1 MPKGIPLTDQERE
14 ARRREIAHIAANLIF
29 ENGFTE
35 TSVSQIARAAAMG
48 KSSLYDYFPTKD
60 EIILYLLD
68 EPLNELNQGAAKII
82 AAGGNVLT
90 RLRNVM
96 FMHLEILLRDRA
108 FILKLFMA
116 AQSISA
122 ESQQRYQQKR
132 YAYQD
137 MLVELLEEGIDKG
150 TIRPINAAMAMKSL
164 LAIMTPVVFTTRP
177 AGSPQEMLA
186 DALEIFFNGIQA

>member
-1 MPKGIPLTDQERE
+1 MPKGIPLTKEERE
-14 ARRREIAHIAANLIF
+14 ERRREIAHIAADLIF

-35 TSVSQIARAAAMG
+35 TSVSQIAKAASMG

-68 EPLNELNQGAAKII
+68 EPLNELNLGAEQII
-82 AAGGNVLT
+82 AEGGNVLT
-90 RLRNVM
+90 RLRKVM
-96 FMHLEILLRDRA
+96 FMHLEILLRDKA

-116 AQSISA
+116 AQSLSA
-122 ESQQRYQQKR
+122 ESQQRYQVKR

-137 MLVELLEEGIDKG
+137 MLVELLEEGIAQG
-150 TIRPINAAMAMKSL
+150 SIRPINAAVAMKSL

-177 AGSPQEMLA
+177 AGSPEEMLE
-186 DALEIFFNGIQA
+186 DALEIFFKGIQA